1 MGQKKTKTTNSCIS
15 VLRKGIFAAS
25 CRLFLHEYHAR
36 SLCNSFLGTLSSAD
50 IIYFLRL
57 ALKTPFKATTYF
69 FVLLLRQLIA
79 RPCFIQERLAGKD
92 SLGCL
97 LRLHPSGRIS
107 LFRSAT
113 ALFNNKK
120 ARSKQ
125 HCSLQTAPRQSWM
138 PKQEAETDCQERL
151 CAWFTSE

>member
-1 MGQKKTKTTNSCIS
+1 MGQKKTKITNSCIS
-15 VLRKGIFAAS
+15 ILRKWIFAAS
-25 CRLFLHEYHAR
+25 CRLFLCEYHAR
-36 SLCNSFLGTLSSAD
+36 SPCNSFLGTLSSAD

-57 ALKTPFKATTYF
+57 ALKTPFKATTYL

-79 RPCFIQERLAGKD
+79 RPCFIQERLPGIC
-92 SLGCL
+92 LGCL
-97 LRLHPSGRIS
+97 LRLYSSGRIS

-120 ARSKQ
+120 ARRKQ